1 MKKMVLLPLSLLLLL
16 LLLLLISC
24 RDNKQIILNKTQTKC
39 ELVGYT
45 PDSFEVYRLDFS
57 DEYGTNKGF
66 TYYVKKIDKKD
77 IPSQGNNK

>member
-1 MKKMVLLPLSLLLLL
+1 MKKLALISLS
-16 LLLLLISC
+16 LLLISC
-24 RDNKQIILNKTQTKC
+24 RNKQTIILNKIQTEY

-45 PDSFEVYRLDFS
+45 PDSFEVYRLYFS

>member
-1 MKKMVLLPLSLLLLL
+1 MKKLALISLS
-16 LLLLLISC
+16 LLLISC
-24 RDNKQIILNKTQTKC
+24 RDNKQTIILNKTHTIY
-39 ELVGYT
+39 ELIGYT
-45 PDSFEVYRLDFS
+45 PDSFEVYRLDFR